1 MFGQRRREK
10 MIYKVYYQENPEE
23 VPIRENTK
31 SLYLEANSEREVREY
46 LKDRRILIEYI
57 QLLEGNYL
65 EYEKNSPN
73 FRLENA

>member
-1 MFGQRRREK
+1 
-10 MIYKVYYQENPEE
+10 MIYKVYYQENPDE

-31 SLYLEANSEREVREY
+31 SLYLEADSEREVREY

-57 QLLEGNYL
+57 QLLEGKFL
-65 EYEKNSPN
+65 DYEKNSPN